1 MKKVVIVTGGGKG
14 IGVGIARV
22 FAQNGY
28 DVAITGRTEK
38 DLLATKELL
47 ESETDAKILPVVADG
62 GVEEQVKNAVETT
75 AKEFGRIDAIVN
87 NAQASKSGKLL
98 IEHSKEDFDLAINSG
113 LYATFFYL
121 KHAFPYLKESKGSV
135 VNFASAAG
143 FSGKPGQSSYAAAK
157 EGIRGM
163 TRTTAT
169 EWGPYGINVNCI
181 APLVETDQLKVFKE
195 QYPDVYKKTMDSI
208 PMQRFGTAEEI
219 GEVCLFL
226 TSEKAKYITGETL
239 GVQGGVGL
247 RP

>member
-22 FAQNGY
+22 FANNGY
-28 DVAITGRTEK
+28 NVAITGRTEK
-38 DLLATKELL
+38 DLLATKKLL
-47 ESETDAKILPVVADG
+47 EKETKAKILPIVADG
-62 GVEEQVKNAVETT
+62 GNEKDVKNAVELTIQ
-75 AKEFGRIDAIVN
+75 KFKRIDAIVN

-98 IEHSKEDFDLAINSG
+98 IEHSKKDFDLAVNSG
-113 LYATFFYL
+113 LYATFFYM
-121 KHAFPYLKESKGSV
+121 KHAFPYLQKTKGSV

-163 TRTTAT
+163 TRTAAT
-169 EWGPYGINVNCI
+169 EWGPYGINVNCV

-195 QYPDVYKKTMDSI
+195 EYPEVYKKTMDSI

-226 TSEKAKYITGETL
+226 ASEKAKYITGETL

>member
-1 MKKVVIVTGGGKG
+1 MKKVVIITGGGKG
-14 IGVGIARV
+14 IGLGISRV

-28 DVAITGRTEK
+28 NVAITGRTEK
-38 DLLATKELL
+38 DLLEAK
-47 ESETDAKILPVVADG
+47 KILENETNAEVLPLVADG
-62 GVEEQVKNAVETT
+62 AIEAQVENAIAKTVE
-75 AKEFGRIDAIVN
+75 KFGRLDAVVN
-87 NAQASKSGKLL
+87 NAQASKSGKMLVD
-98 IEHSKEDFDLAINSG
+98 HSKEDFDLAINSG
-113 LYATFFYL
+113 LYATFYYL
-121 KHAFPYLKESKGSV
+121 KHAFPHLKETKGSV

-163 TRTTAT
+163 TRTAAT
-169 EWGPYGINVNCI
+169 EFGPYGINVNCV
-181 APLVETDQLKVFKE
+181 APLVETEQLKVFKE
-195 QYPDVYKKTMDSI
+195 EYPEVYKKTMDSI